1 MVSWNMKAAKKE
13 IKVAK
18 TEIKAA
24 NKDMSSVVSI
34 KTL

>member
-1 MVSWNMKAAKKE
+1 MVSRNMKAAKKE

-18 TEIKAA
+18 NEIKAA

>member
-13 IKVAK
+13 LKVAK
-18 TEIKAA
+18 NEIKAA

>member
-18 TEIKAA
+18 NEIKAA